1 MSILPTMSSGPS
13 SPEMCQDLSLLPP
26 LGLSNLDPWVGG
38 SCTWATKSGTSVFLQ
53 GKHTEGGPRT
63 SPLLQLDPSLFPGH
77 PPWRGEMS
85 NYHPGPSL
93 HPQISFL
100 DVSLILLVSL
110 PCSLKTTFSQPSRLC
125 HELTTLVLPLLMT
138 LRGHF
143 GGVYWPL
150 IKKKKFC
157 HWKKKSCFNWLVFF
171 AYHLGCHKAQLIPMP
186 WKKAWTRK
194 CWGGIWK
201 SGSNCW
207 R

>member
-150 IKKKKFC
+150 IKKKKILPLEE
-157 HWKKKSCFNWLVFF
+157 KKLF
-171 AYHLGCHKAQLIPMP
+171 
-186 WKKAWTRK
+186 
-194 CWGGIWK
+194 
-201 SGSNCW
+201 
-207 R
+207 